1 MKEPRMQK
9 KQIESTNEETPR
21 DDNALNEEKETQS
34 PYRWEINTIVV
45 SGQPMTVTFPQEE
58 N

>member
-1 MKEPRMQK
+1 MQK
-9 KQIESTNEETPR
+9 KQIESTNEEAPT

-34 PYRWEINTIVV
+34 PYRWEVDTIVV
-45 SGQPMTVTFPQEE
+45 NGQPMTVTFPQKE